1 MPPCKRIF
9 CCIFGWYFY
18 IKIRLQYEK
27 PLCCPAL
34 ELFYCLPL
42 WKTMV
47 FVSSRAF
54 SLSIPHFFVVYTFG
68 KQWGYMEKSYKM
80 QQTFLHTRCSNNYK
94 SSQRLRKLST
104 SCEILNINCLYINQ
118 YKWSI
123 LNLQKSLITQTSILT
138 GTYFDNFY
146 IKAALLSLIS
156 TLTLNL

>member
-1 MPPCKRIF
+1 MK
-9 CCIFGWYFY
+9 
-18 IKIRLQYEK
+18 K

-47 FVSSRAF
+47 FVSFRAF
-54 SLSIPHFFVVYTFG
+54 SLSIPHFFVVYPFG

-80 QQTFLHTRCSNNYK
+80 QQKFLHTRCSNNYK

-104 SCEILNINCLYINQ
+104 SCEILNINYVYINQ

-123 LNLQKSLITQTSILT
+123 LNLQRSPIPQNQYLDRDLFWQFLHQGGSSFT
-138 GTYFDNFY
+138 NFY
-146 IKAALLSLIS
+146 SLSLYYTGYRLKDFDILKAKQN
-156 TLTLNL
+156 TFPAFF